1 MADKKFANRELSDQ
15 ELEGVAGGANPL
27 CLSFLADSSRYK
39 LSDQELKGV
48 AGGDLSPEH
57 GSGRILGEGRA
68 QECV

>member
-1 MADKKFANRELSDQ
+1 MADKKFANRKLSDQ

-27 CLSFLADSSRYK
+27 CLSFLAVSSRYK

-57 GSGRILGEGRA
+57 GSGRVPGEGR
-68 QECV
+68 V